1 MEDSQ
6 NLQTRKLLICCDRRM
21 WYKTYFHVVFIY
33 SPSDQQTDVLVT
45 FRSLLYKKKK
55 RELRKKK
62 TEVFVNAGV
71 FRVQK
76 MKQVNS
82 EIKDFEEINNR
93 KSKSVE

>member
-1 MEDSQ
+1 M
-6 NLQTRKLLICCDRRM
+6 LH
-21 WYKTYFHVVFIY
+21 FA
-33 SPSDQQTDVLVT
+33 
-45 FRSLLYKKKK
+45 LYYIKKKK